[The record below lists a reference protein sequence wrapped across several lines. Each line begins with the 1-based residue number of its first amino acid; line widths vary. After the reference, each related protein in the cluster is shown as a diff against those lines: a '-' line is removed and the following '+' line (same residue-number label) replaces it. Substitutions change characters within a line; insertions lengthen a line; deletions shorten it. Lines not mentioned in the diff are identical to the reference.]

1 MRKRAIELREHL
13 FPEAELVVWRE
24 GKTWHRDMR
33 VVSCSGGVREPGMR
47 GHSSRGNRETSERD
61 LRGIE
66 AATSEATGKVSSHT
80 PVVISP
86 EESDGNIV
94 PGKLA
99 NNGTIVSAESM
110 EGRMPTKRNPKQET
124 ANRIQSRDFA
134 SIGLGRVRQRSLL

>member
-1 MRKRAIELREHL
+1 MWTLFARE
-13 FPEAELVVWRE
+13 
-24 GKTWHRDMR
+24 
-33 VVSCSGGVREPGMR
+33 SGDLGR
-47 GHSSRGNRETSERD
+47 N
-61 LRGIE
+61 LRGTE
-66 AATSEATGKVSSHT
+66 AATSEAIGKVSNHK
-80 PVVISP
+80 PVVNSS

-110 EGRMPTKRNPKQET
+110 EGRTPTKRNPKQET